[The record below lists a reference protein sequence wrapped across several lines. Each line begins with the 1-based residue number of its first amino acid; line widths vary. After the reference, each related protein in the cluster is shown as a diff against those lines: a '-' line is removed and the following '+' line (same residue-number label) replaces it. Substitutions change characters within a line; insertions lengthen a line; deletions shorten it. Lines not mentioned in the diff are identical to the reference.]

1 MESTDIL
8 LSPIITEKSTIMG
21 EDSKYVFRV
30 HSHANKVQIRAAVEN
45 LFDVN
50 VDKVNVS
57 KVKGKS
63 RRFGRSIGRKPDW
76 KKAVVT
82 LRAGETIDMVPGV

>member
-21 EDSKYVFRV
+21 EDAKYVFRV
-30 HSHANKVQIRAAVEN
+30 HTQANKVQIRAAVED

-50 VDKVNVS
+50 VDKVNIS

-63 RRFGRSIGRKPDW
+63 RRFGRSVGRKPDW

-82 LRAGETIDMVPGV
+82 LRAGETIDLVPGV

>member
-1 MESTDIL
+1 
-8 LSPIITEKSTIMG
+8 MG
-21 EDSKYVFRV
+21 EDAKYVFRV
-30 HSHANKVQIRAAVEN
+30 HTQANKVQIRAAVED

-50 VDKVNVS
+50 VDKVNIS

-63 RRFGRSIGRKPDW
+63 RRFGRSVGRKPDW

-82 LRAGETIDMVPGV
+82 LRAGETIDLVPGV